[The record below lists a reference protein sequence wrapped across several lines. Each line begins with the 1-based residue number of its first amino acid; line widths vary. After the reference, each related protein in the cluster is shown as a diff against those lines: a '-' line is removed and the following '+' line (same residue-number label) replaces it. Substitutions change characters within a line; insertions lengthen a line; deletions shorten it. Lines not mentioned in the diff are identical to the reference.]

1 MSRSADQALEC
12 FASLQQA
19 TAKHSREAERGW
31 EQVMARI
38 KAEWEIIGSV
48 TRAGDGALSN
58 PRTTDDGNR

>member
-1 MSRSADQALEC
+1 
-12 FASLQQA
+12 LQQA

-58 PRTTDDGNR
+58 PRTTDNGNR